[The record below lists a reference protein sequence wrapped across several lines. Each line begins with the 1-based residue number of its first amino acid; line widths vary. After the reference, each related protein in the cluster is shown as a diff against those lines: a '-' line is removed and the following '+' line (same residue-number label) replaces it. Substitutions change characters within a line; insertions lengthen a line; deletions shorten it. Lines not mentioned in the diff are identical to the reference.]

1 MYVACLTA
9 TRHVGEVPVWLDGG
23 GWSNALRSLKE
34 LCLGKGEVKRV
45 EGARDLLL
53 AEVHVK
59 FLEIESR
66 GASHDDRAVRE
77 VELVIG
83 VDFWGLGAF
92 RVFHR
97 AVLVFELNVL
107 RECDFR
113 NGR

>member
-9 TRHVGEVPVWLDGG
+9 TRHVGEVPVWLDGRG
-23 GWSNALRSLKE
+23 RSDALRSLKE
-34 LCLGKGEVKRV
+34 LSLGKSEVERV

-53 AEVHVK
+53 AKVHVK